1 MAIPSITWPL
11 KQVNSLNG
19 HQVKT
24 LVIDDYP
31 ILISASSERVIAVL
45 VSRKVAPLFCGPGSR
60 TQRTLLVVGI
70 YPTEISGDCPLSLP
84 PILTL
89 ISRKDRA
96 RHPGTSFRLLGAARY
111 FPKVVDSKTLASD
124 PWSAVCGCGEQPLL
138 G

>member
-45 VSRKVAPLFCGPGSR
+45 VSRKVAPLFCAPSPR
-60 TQRTLLVVGI
+60 TQRTLFSNR
-70 YPTEISGDCPLSLP
+70 YLP
-84 PILTL
+84 
-89 ISRKDRA
+89 
-96 RHPGTSFRLLGAARY
+96 Y
-111 FPKVVDSKTLASD
+111 
-124 PWSAVCGCGEQPLL
+124 
-138 G
+138 